1 GVLGGRGPHAAVRI
15 EPGRALPLG
24 IAVGVVRLLRN
35 RVAAVLGR
43 QVVLVGPGA
52 LEVVEL
58 DHVHPVR
65 ADRLAARA
73 LGVGA
78 QQHVGHVG
86 ADGVDVRPV
95 GQRRGVVAVGVVVL
109 GVSEPFGHEVVR
121 DVAVAAVIGVLV
133 VGGRVADAE
142 EHVGLAAV
150 QDRVGIAADRGVGGP
165 AGHRG
170 VGAGAVPVLGDRHAI
185 GIAVAILGAAG
196 QVAVGRQV
204 AHAAH
209 VAQCGVVHL
218 AEVVVR
224 LQRGHAG
231 VDLAEPV
238 QVVDD
243 AAVAHG
249 AAAAVRRIAGAG
261 AAGADAGA
269 RGGGIAGV
277 RVVDDH
283 AGHRIPLGIVDVR
296 DAAGA
301 VRIRLLG
308 AGQLGRGHRA
318 DQLLARAHHATVAV
332 LAALGQVREQA

>member
-1 GVLGGRGPHAAVRI
+1 FQLGAVAGERAAGAADVVGDLAERRLQAADHRLAVVGQVHVVGQVEVARAAQSGLLLGVLGGRGPHAAVRI

-78 QQHVGHVG
+78 QHHVGHVG
-86 ADGVDVRPV
+86 ADVVDVRPV
-95 GQRRGVVAVGVVVL
+95 GQRRGVVAVGVVAL
-109 GVSEPFGHEVVR
+109 GISEPFGHEVVR

-170 VGAGAVPVLGDRHAI
+170 VGAGAVPVLDDRHAV

-204 AHAAH
+204 
-209 VAQCGVVHL
+209 
-218 AEVVVR
+218 
-224 LQRGHAG
+224 
-231 VDLAEPV
+231 
-238 QVVDD
+238 
-243 AAVAHG
+243 
-249 AAAAVRRIAGAG
+249 
-261 AAGADAGA
+261 
-269 RGGGIAGV
+269 
-277 RVVDDH
+277 
-283 AGHRIPLGIVDVR
+283 
-296 DAAGA
+296 
-301 VRIRLLG
+301 
-308 AGQLGRGHRA
+308 
-318 DQLLARAHHATVAV
+318 
-332 LAALGQVREQA
+332 